1 MSMSF
6 EWFVARR
13 YLTARRKQAFIS
25 LISGVSILGV
35 GVGVMALIIA
45 LALMTG
51 VQSELQEHIN
61 GYTAHVYVYPVGAQG
76 FSDVDAEVRRFST
89 LPGVEGAAPAV
100 HAMAL
105 LGAAGS
111 SEPVPADLW
120 GIDPA
125 LERTVIKLD
134 GAMKTGG
141 VSALMNRP
149 EGSREGIILGADL
162 ASRLGVSRGDMVT
175 LITLAPTL
183 SPLGPMA
190 IPKTLTVVGTFQFGF
205 FEFDQTSAFMS
216 LNAAEQAF
224 KKVGP
229 DLIQLR
235 LRDMN
240 SAPAFKTELQRTL
253 GPTYLVDD
261 WLHLNKS
268 LYSALGLEKLAIS
281 LTIGLIVLVAAL
293 NIVASLVLLVM
304 EKSRDIAILRTMGA
318 PAGAIR
324 RIFMYQGLTIGLIGT
339 GSGAVL
345 GLLVCFVAD
354 RYRLIALPADI
365 YQISY
370 LPFRVLPLDVAVVVL
385 GAVAVCF
392 LATLYPSRQA
402 GRLDPAEVLRNQ

>member
-1 MSMSF
+1 VSF

-61 GYTAHVYVYPVGAQG
+61 GYTAHVYVYTVGTHG
-76 FSDVDAEVRRFST
+76 FTDVNAEVRRFSA

-100 HAMAL
+100 HDMGL
-105 LGAAGS
+105 LSAAGS
-111 SEPVPADLW
+111 SEPVPVDLW

-125 LERTVIKLD
+125 LERQVIKLD

-141 VSALMNRP
+141 VSALVNRP
-149 EGSREGIILGADL
+149 EGSRAGIILGADL
-162 ASRLGVSRGDMVT
+162 ATRLGVSRGDTVT
-175 LITLAPTL
+175 LTAAPTL
-183 SPLGPMA
+183 SPMGPMA
-190 IPKTLTVVGTFQFGF
+190 IPRALTVVGTFQFGF
-205 FEFDQTSAFMS
+205 YEFDQTSAFMS
-216 LNAAEQAF
+216 LDAAEQAF
-224 KKVGP
+224 KKQGP

-235 LRDMN
+235 LHDMN
-240 SAPAFKTELQRTL
+240 AAPAFKAQLQQKL
-253 GPTYLVDD
+253 GPAYLVDD
-261 WLHLNKS
+261 WVHLNKS

-281 LTIGLIVLVAAL
+281 LTIGLIVIVAAL

-318 PAGAIR
+318 RAGAIR
-324 RIFMYQGLTIGLIGT
+324 RIFIYQGLTIGLLGT
-339 GSGAVL
+339 GSGTVL

-354 RYRLIALPADI
+354 RYRLITLPADI

-370 LPFRVLPLDVAVVVL
+370 LPFRVLPLDVTIVVL
-385 GAVAVCF
+385 AAVAVCF
-392 LATLYPSRQA
+392 FATLYPSRQA
-402 GRLDPAEVLRNQ
+402 GRLDPAEALRNQ

>member
-1 MSMSF
+1 MSF

-61 GYTAHVYVYPVGAQG
+61 GYTAHVYVYNTQG
-76 FSDVDAEVRRFST
+76 EFTDADAEVHRF
-89 LPGVEGAAPAV
+89 LAMPGVEGAAPAV
-100 HAMAL
+100 RETGL
-105 LGAAGS
+105 LSAPGASAT
-111 SEPVPADLW
+111 PVDIW
-120 GIDPA
+120 GVDPE
-125 LERTVIKLD
+125 LQRRVIKLD
-134 GAMKTGG
+134 AAMQTGS
-141 VSALMNRP
+141 VSALVNRP
-149 EGSREGIILGADL
+149 EGSRDGIVLGADL
-162 ASRLGVSRGDMVT
+162 AQKLGVTRGDTVNLVT
-175 LITLAPTL
+175 PQGTLT
-183 SPLGPMA
+183 PMGA
-190 IPKTLTVVGTFQFGF
+190 VPYPRTLTVVGTFRFGF
-205 FEFDQTSAFMS
+205 YEFDQSSVFLSLASA
-216 LNAAEQAF
+216 ERAF
-224 KKVGP
+224 GLEGP

-235 LRDMN
+235 LENMN
-240 SAPAFKTELQRTL
+240 DAPAFRERLQQQL
-253 GPTYLVDD
+253 GRAFLVED
-261 WLHLNKS
+261 WIHLNKS

-318 PAGAIR
+318 PARAIR
-324 RIFMYQGLTIGLIGT
+324 RIFIYQGLTIGLVGT
-339 GSGAVL
+339 GSGTIL
-345 GLLVCFVAD
+345 GLVVCFVAD
-354 RYRLIALPADI
+354 RYRLISLPADI

-370 LPFRVLPLDVAVVVL
+370 LPFRVLPLDVTIVVL

-402 GRLDPAEVLRNQ
+402 GRLDPAEALRNQ